1 MRRLLIKELR
11 SAWWVIALA
20 YAITLVLILI
30 GDPLAFRGD
39 SGAFGWLVV
48 PFLILGL
55 RAYSGELGA
64 NTVEFLYS
72 RPIKWWQILLAK
84 LIVGII
90 AIVSTVLLGL
100 LLYVLTAPRY
110 YMPFLH
116 ETVLSGLGEMMGLLG
131 VAFILGFG
139 ASALM
144 PGIAL
149 SFIALLGIGV
159 ALGVVASFLDWI
171 GRTFLISWLQGP
183 VNAVFYSVGTGLIAS
198 ILIIRKLPKLGVR
211 QRWTVVGRFL
221 VVGLAIGLILAAFGI
236 PGEQTSKP
244 SPMSLSRDGRLAL
257 YGKDTYYPQGKLGL
271 VDTRSGEVQ
280 LVIPSQEPRSFAW
293 SPDSRKVAFTE
304 NNHNILVVTASPK
317 PEGWKAKSFES
328 NGLIFTTMTW
338 SPDSRFVA
346 VRHEHGGEFVPTK
359 TESVLLDTA
368 RKSVRPIKTKQFDRL
383 EDVVPGNTPV
393 YVKGHGLF
401 WPPVVE

>member
-116 ETVLSGLGEMMGLLG
+116 EEVLKGLGEMMGILG
-131 VAFILGFG
+131 VVFALSLGV
-139 ASALM
+139 SMLM

-149 SFIALLGIGV
+149 SFIALVGIG
-159 ALGVVASFLDWI
+159 AAFGVVASILDWI
-171 GRTFLISWLQGP
+171 GRTFLISWLQHAENG
-183 VNAVFYSVGTGLIAS
+183 VLYSTGAGLIAS
-198 ILIIRKLPKLGVR
+198 ILIIRKLPKLGVT
-211 QRWTVVGRFL
+211 QRWVVVGRFL
-221 VVGLAIGLILAAFGI
+221 VAGLAIGLIVSAFG
-236 PGEQTSKP
+236 PGEQPSTP
-244 SPMSLSRDGRLAL
+244 SPMSLSPDGRFAL
-257 YGKDTYYPQGKLGL
+257 YVKDTYYPRGKLGL
-271 VDTRSGEVQ
+271 VDTRTGSVQ
-280 LVIPSQEPRSFAW
+280 LIIPSQLPKSFEW
-293 SPDSRKVAFTE
+293 SPDSRKVAFTSGDRR
-304 NNHNILVVTASPK
+304 IVVVTAGPK
-317 PEGWKAKSFES
+317 PESWRVTSFAHEDW
-328 NGLIFTTMTW
+328 NTMRW
-338 SPDSRFVA
+338 SPDSRLLA
-346 VRHEHGGEFVPTK
+346 VLQYSGTKAHRHQFIWLVDPAAK
-359 TESVLLDTA
+359 T
-368 RKSVRPIKTKQFDRL
+368 VRPIKTKQFDRL

-393 YVKGHGLF
+393 YVKAEGLF
-401 WPPVVE
+401 WPPVVQ

>member
-11 SAWWVIALA
+11 SAWWIIALA
-20 YAITLVLILI
+20 YAGVAALVLI

-159 ALGVVASFLDWI
+159 ALGVVTSIVEWI
-171 GRTFLISWLQGP
+171 GRTLLISWLQDP
-183 VNAVFYSVGTGLIAS
+183 VNAVFYSAGAGLIAS
-198 ILIIRKLPKLGVR
+198 ILIIRKLPKLGVT
-211 QRWTVVGRFL
+211 QRWVAVGRFL

-244 SPMSLSRDGRLAL
+244 SPMSLSPDGRFAL
-257 YGKDTYYPQGKLGL
+257 YVKDTYYPRGKLGL
-271 VDTRSGEVQ
+271 VDTRTGKVQ
-280 LVIPSQEPRSFAW
+280 LIIPSQLPKSFEW
-293 SPDSRKVAFTE
+293 SPDCRKVAFTSDGKR
-304 NNHNILVVTASPK
+304 ILVVTARPK
-317 PEGWKAKSFES
+317 PESWTAASFPGW
-328 NGLIFTTMTW
+328 NMRW

-346 VRHEHGGEFVPTK
+346 VRHDHGGEFVPTK

-368 RKSVRPIKTKQFDRL
+368 RKTVRPIKTKQFDRY
-383 EDVVPGNTPV
+383 EDVVPQLGNTPV
-393 YVKGHGLF
+393 YVKGQGLF
-401 WPPVVE
+401 WPPVVQ